1 MTSRCSL
8 QVRRGKGN
16 LPRSRLGFSSVNRHV
31 QLGVA
36 TRVAASTTENSLKM
50 ESDDSQ
56 EQRHSSDSQ
65 QMSLDLR
72 IQASLDETE
81 TSDSDRNPTELAK
94 KTSQEEDAAEVK
106 VKNEQEDDDS
116 EIQEMDGG
124 GDEPEGLQ
132 YMEYRD
138 YTHLESQDDSCSSP
152 RTTSRKLTCEICG
165 LACVSLNVL
174 LVHKRSHTGERPF
187 HCNQCGAS
195 FTQKGNLLRHIK
207 LHSGEKPFKCHLCSY
222 ACRRRDALSGHLRTH
237 SVEKPYKCNYC
248 GRSYKQ
254 RSSLEEHKE
263 RCHIY
268 MQNKG
273 LEVGDQRLCMDINYN
288 NSLIYGKE
296 SELLQRGLI
305 DPSMSY
311 LGPEGLRTLIQTPP
325 AGPPPP
331 EMVPVISSVFPL
343 SLSRAELS
351 NGHESEGGNHH
362 HQRVKRQLSN
372 QRPSPSN
379 SGHESP
385 DAEVGQQDERIHGHS
400 MYNLGHLLI
409 PRLRNGMHH
418 PHPLKDLQSRSYES
432 IKPPVLSSGEV
443 FKVINGDGEAIGVY
457 RCEHCRILFLD
468 YVMFTIHMG
477 CHGFRDPFECNV
489 CGYRSQDRY
498 EFSSHIARGEHRFM
512 LK

>member
-174 LVHKRSHTGERPF
+174 LVHKRSHT
-187 HCNQCGAS
+187 
-195 FTQKGNLLRHIK
+195 
-207 LHSGEKPFKCHLCSY
+207 
-222 ACRRRDALSGHLRTH
+222 
-237 SVEKPYKCNYC
+237 VEKPYKCNYC

-273 LEVGDQRLCMDINYN
+273 LEVEPEESRQAKTQMGTERALVLDRLASNVAKRKSSMPQKFIGDQRLCMDINYN

>member
-1 MTSRCSL
+1 
-8 QVRRGKGN
+8 
-16 LPRSRLGFSSVNRHV
+16 
-31 QLGVA
+31 
-36 TRVAASTTENSLKM
+36 M

-72 IQASLDETE
+72 IQTSVDETE

-94 KTSQEEDAAEVK
+94 KTSQEGDAAEVK

-124 GDEPEGLQ
+124 GDEPESLQ

-174 LVHKRSHTGERPF
+174 LVHKRSHTEPEESRQAKTQMGTERALVLDRL
-187 HCNQCGAS
+187 AS
-195 FTQKGNLLRHIK
+195 NVAKRKSSMPQKFI
-207 LHSGEKPFKCHLCSY
+207 
-222 ACRRRDALSGHLRTH
+222 
-237 SVEKPYKCNYC
+237 
-248 GRSYKQ
+248 
-254 RSSLEEHKE
+254 
-263 RCHIY
+263 
-268 MQNKG
+268 
-273 LEVGDQRLCMDINYN
+273 GDQRLCMDINYN

-311 LGPEGLRTLIQTPP
+311 LGPERLRTLIQTPP

-351 NGHESEGGNHH
+351 NGHESEGGNHQ

-372 QRPSPSN
+372 QGPSPSN

-409 PRLRNGMHH
+409 PRLRNGMH